1 MPRKKKS
8 RKGGLIG
15 TPQLPKA
22 QRKVKVDESKIK
34 RKNFGKPAGSRN
46 NPVQV
51 KLSPNNVKQ
60 QDPRLGSKKPVQL
73 VVEKTETKIKLKP
86 KHFSPSQ
93 ELNAI
98 EQDERLASLIEK
110 LDSGARLSREDSEYV
125 DMNMQRH
132 RLLCELLGIA
142 DEVEEVDAPQ
152 RSQKKSEEDLLSE
165 FESIDITQFKD

>member
-1 MPRKKKS
+1 M
-8 RKGGLIG
+8 
-15 TPQLPKA
+15 
-22 QRKVKVDESKIK
+22 KVDESKIK

-46 NPVQV
+46 NPEQV
-51 KLSPNNVKQ
+51 KLSPNSVKQQ

-73 VVEKTETKIKLKP
+73 VIEKTETKQIKQKP
-86 KHFSPSQ
+86 KHFSPAQ

-98 EQDERLASLIEK
+98 EQDERLAALIEK

-142 DEVEEVDAPQ
+142 DEAEEIETPHT
-152 RSQKKSEEDLLSE
+152 SHKKSEEDLLSE
-165 FESIDITQFKD
+165 FESIDISKFKD